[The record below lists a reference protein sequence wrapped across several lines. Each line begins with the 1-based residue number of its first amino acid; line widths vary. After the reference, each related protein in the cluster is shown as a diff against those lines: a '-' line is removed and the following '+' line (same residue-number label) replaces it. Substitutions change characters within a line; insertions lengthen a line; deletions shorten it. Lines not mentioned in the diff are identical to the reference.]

1 MSEPPLLYLLSPPS
15 GPFLDRL
22 EELFEAGGVDWFQ
35 YRRKQTSDPEALE
48 ELDRVLRVAGDHGV
62 RVIVNDRP
70 DLALAAGA
78 AGVHLG
84 DEDLPPG
91 PVKSRWRKLTVGAT
105 QRAGKPLVEGAD
117 YYGVGPV
124 FETSSKR
131 LDAETCGWSGVR
143 AVLGRTDR
151 PVFAIGGIRSERLE
165 DAPEGLGG
173 VAVLSAVWE
182 ADDPAAA
189 AAHLRGVLRGTVD

>member
-1 MSEPPLLYLLSPPS
+1 MSESPLLYLLSPPS
-15 GPFLDRL
+15 GPFLGRL
-22 EELFEAGGVDWFQ
+22 EELFEAGVDWFQ
-35 YRRKQTSDPEALE
+35 YRRVHPSDPEALE
-48 ELDRVLRVAGDHGV
+48 ELDRVLRIAGEHDV

-84 DEDLPPG
+84 GEDLPPG
-91 PVKSRWRKLTVGAT
+91 AVKSRWRNLTVGAT
-105 QRAGKPLVEGAD
+105 QRAGEPLAEGAD

-143 AVLGRTDR
+143 DVLGRTDR

-165 DAPEGLGG
+165 DVPDGLRG
-173 VAVLSAVWE
+173 VAVLSGVWE
-182 ADDPAAA
+182 ADDPAGA
-189 AAHLRGVLRGTVD
+189 AAHLKDVLRGAMG